1 MKQAKNPIGAVET
14 TIQLI
19 EALEHLDGATVTELS
34 EHLGV
39 TKGTV
44 HNHLAT
50 LREHQYVVNQD
61 GTYTLS
67 LKFLVIG
74 EYLRNNSVLYTNAK
88 AEVEQL
94 AMETG
99 EYAHLSTEQNGLSQK
114 LHKVQGENAIGKEY
128 QRAKLQNPD
137 CLHYTATGKAIL
149 GSLPRERVETIIDH
163 YGLPERT
170 KHTITDRGKLFEAI
184 ETIRDRGYALND
196 EEEVERMRAVGA
208 PICDKDGTVLGA
220 VSVSGPISRMKNEQ
234 FREVLPEKVMNTA
247 TVIEMNVSMSE
258 RSGNLPRYE

>member
-14 TIQLI
+14 TIELI
-19 EALEHLDGATVTELS
+19 EALEHLDGGTVTELS
-34 EHLGV
+34 EYLGV

-50 LREHQYVVNQD
+50 LQEHQYVVNQD
-61 GTYTLS
+61 GWYTLS

-74 EYLRNNSVLYTNAK
+74 EYLRNSSVLFNNAK

-94 AMETG
+94 AKETG
-99 EYAHLSTEQNGLSQK
+99 EYAHLSTEQHGLSQK

-149 GSLPRERVETIIDH
+149 GSLPTERVESIIDH

-170 KHTITDRGKLFEAI
+170 KHTITDRRELFEAI
-184 ETIRDRGYALND
+184 EDIRERGYAFND

-208 PICDKDGTVLGA
+208 PICNRDGTVLGA
-220 VSVSGPISRMKNEQ
+220 VSVSGPTNRMNET
-234 FREVLPEKVMNTA
+234 EYHDMIVEKVTNA
-247 TVIEMNVSMSE
+247 ANVIEVNINMAE
-258 RSGNLPRYE
+258 READHPKFI